1 MSKNKFTVFFSW
13 QSDIRGNRNII
24 KDSILAACQIQ
35 REKNGYEVEIDKST
49 RNLPSSPSIE
59 EAVMRKIAKADIVV
73 CERT

>member
-13 QSDIRGNRNII
+13 QSDSRGNRNII

>member
-35 REKNGYEVEIDKST
+35 KEKNGYEVEIDEST
-49 RNLPSSPSIE
+49 RNLLGSPSIE
-59 EAVMRKIAKADIVV
+59 EAVLRKIAKADIVV